1 MMHYGS
7 PADFGMKDQ
16 CNAWKAERWDPDA
29 LVRLYKSV
37 GAQFFFTLG
46 QHHDNFDLW
55 DSPYQEWNSVHIGPK
70 RDIVGEWA
78 MAKSPSQWMLTDC
91 T

>member
-7 PADFGMKDQ
+7 PADFGMKDL

-29 LVRLYKSV
+29 LVKLYKSV

-46 QHHDNFDLW
+46 QHHDNFDL
-55 DSPYQEWNSVHIGPK
+55 
-70 RDIVGEWA
+70 
-78 MAKSPSQWMLTDC
+78 
-91 T
+91 